1 MMRDLDPDEVSAIYE
16 DLEATYQ
23 LEWRRRGHRSMHLGY
38 YDNEDQDPG
47 EAAKNTVRLL
57 SEAVG
62 IDSGDR
68 VLDVGCGAGEGAVW
82 NAQEND
88 ATVLG
93 VDIGERQLE
102 LARENAHEHGV
113 EERVSFALD
122 NFHELESV
130 PDDSMDVVWGLEA
143 LSHSP
148 DRAGAL
154 EQFHRVLAAD
164 GRVAFTDIFLHSPTD
179 DDRVREVEEALGL
192 RLGTIDAFERALGE
206 TGFEEIT
213 VCDETDG
220 VRPSTESRRQF
231 ARVAHP
237 VGRVLGVVGLVT
249 ERQLDAFRASSL
261 VHELVEESLLG
272 YYLVTAGRGETSTDT
287 D

>member
-1 MMRDLDPDEVSAIYE
+1 MRDLDPDEVSAIYE
-16 DLEATYQ
+16 DLEMTYQ
-23 LEWRRRGHRSMHLGY
+23 IEWRRRGHRSMHLGY
-38 YDNEDQDPG
+38 YDDEDQDPG

-82 NAQEND
+82 NAQVNG

-93 VDIGERQLE
+93 VDIGGRQLE
-102 LARENAHEHGV
+102 LARENAREHDV

-122 NFHELESV
+122 NFHELTSV
-130 PDDSMDVVWGLEA
+130 PDGSMDVVWGLEA

-148 DRAGAL
+148 DRVGAL
-154 EQFHRVLAAD
+154 EQFRRVLAAD
-164 GRVAFTDIFLHSPTD
+164 GRVAFTDIFLRSPTD
-179 DDRVREVEEALGL
+179 DDRVREVEDALGL
-192 RLGTIDAFERALGE
+192 RLGTIDAFERALEE
-206 TGFEEIT
+206 TGFENAS
-213 VCDETDG
+213 VRDETDG

-237 VGRVLGVVGLVT
+237 VGRVLGLVGLIT

-272 YYLVTAGRGETSTDT
+272 YYLVTADRGETGTNT
-287 D
+287 N

>member
-1 MMRDLDPDEVSAIYE
+1 MRDLDPDEVSAIYE
-16 DLEATYQ
+16 DLEMTYQ
-23 LEWRRRGHRSMHLGY
+23 IEWRRRGHRSMHLGY
-38 YDNEDQDPG
+38 HDDEDEDPG
-47 EAAKNTVRLL
+47 EAARNTVRLL

-68 VLDVGCGAGEGAVW
+68 VLDVGCGAGEGTVW
-82 NAQEND
+82 NAEVND

-102 LARENAHEHGV
+102 LARENAREHGV

-122 NFHELESV
+122 NFHELASV

-154 EQFHRVLAAD
+154 EQFRRVLAPD
-164 GRVAFTDIFLHSPTD
+164 GRVAFTDIFLRSPTD
-179 DDRVREVEEALGL
+179 DDRVREVEDALGL
-192 RLGTIDAFERALGE
+192 RLGTIDAFERALEE
-206 TGFEEIT
+206 TGFEN
-213 VCDETDG
+213 VSVRDKTDG

-237 VGRVLGVVGLVT
+237 VGRVLGLVGLVT

-261 VHELVEESLLG
+261 VHELVDESLLG
-272 YYLVTAGRGETSTDT
+272 YYLVTADRGETETDT